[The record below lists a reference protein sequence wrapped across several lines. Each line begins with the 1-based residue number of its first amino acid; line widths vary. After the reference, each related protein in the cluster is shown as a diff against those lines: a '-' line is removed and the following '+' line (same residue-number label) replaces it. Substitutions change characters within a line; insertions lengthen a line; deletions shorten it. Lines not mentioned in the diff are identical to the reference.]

1 MVGPVKPAI
10 PYDGYMPLA
19 EVARLFAVDPA
30 TIRRR
35 LQAQGRSLYAYPGD
49 KRLRMIKE
57 EDIRAIFRIVPAP
70 QRTREDGVS
79 EG

>member
-1 MVGPVKPAI
+1 MVGPVRATI
-10 PYDGYMPLA
+10 PHDGYMELW
-19 EVARLFAVDPA
+19 ELSRLFAVAPA

-35 LQAQGRSLYAYPGD
+35 LRAQGRDLYRYPGD
-49 KRLRMIKE
+49 KRLRLVAE

-70 QRTREDGVS
+70 QRTFKDGAP